1 MVFLEISQNS
11 QENICA
17 RVSFFIKL
25 QVYLRAATS
34 KFSFIKTVSY
44 SFLLQLLLVTKVLI
58 LICFEFYRSTYYE
71 LHS

>member
-25 QVYLRAATS
+25 QVYLRAAAS